1 MRRIIVRTLVG
12 LAALAVLVA
21 LTGVTGWLLVW
32 PQTTPPDQADVVL
45 VLSGGTG
52 ERVTTGARLARAGV
66 APVLVLSDGGN
77 PASPRAL
84 GCQQRFPGVRVVC
97 LTPRT
102 PTTQGEARAF
112 AELAA
117 REGWR
122 SVALVTSTYHVRRAE
137 LLLGRCFPGA
147 VHAVGAPPADVRG
160 HEIVP
165 LALHEG
171 VGVLAALTVQR
182 DC

>member
-1 MRRIIVRTLVG
+1 MRRIIVRTLVMI
-12 LAALAVLVA
+12 AALAGLVA
-21 LTGVTGWLLVW
+21 LTGVGGWLLVW
-32 PQTTPPDQADVVL
+32 PRTTPPDQADVVL
-45 VLSGGTG
+45 VLAGGTG
-52 ERVTTGARLARAGV
+52 ERVPTGTRLAQAGV
-66 APVLVLSDGGN
+66 APVLVLSNGGD
-77 PASPRAL
+77 PASSWAL
-84 GCQQRFPGVRVVC
+84 GCQQRLPGVRVVC

-102 PTTQGEARAF
+102 PTTQGEVRAF

-122 SVALVTSTYHVRRAE
+122 SVALVTSTYHVRRAG

-147 VHAVGAPPADVRG
+147 VHAVGAPPAADLGR
-160 HEIVP
+160 EIVP

-182 DC
+182 AC